1 MPANPIRRIEE
12 LLARHPDD
20 AELIL
25 LGAISVCWLRSGDPH
40 ATDLLREWQRRAL
53 SMDALREAALQM
65 FLVAGFQVSLEAFFQ
80 IEEICQS
87 TPASAC
93 EEIETESASRWHERG
108 LALQKRVY
116 ARNTDKLRRNLLRL
130 SPELSQWTVLV
141 GYGLVLSRPG
151 LEAGL
156 RELLE
161 AAVFTAQGFPRQLHS
176 HFRGA
181 LNLGETAERVDLLL
195 DAIEPFVAEDK
206 MLSARQ
212 LWCQIRDKSLPN

>member
-1 MPANPIRRIEE
+1 LPANPIRRIEE
-12 LLARHPDD
+12 LLAKHPDD

-25 LGAISVCWLRSGDPH
+25 LGGISVCWLRPGHPH
-40 ATDLLREWQRRAL
+40 AADLLRECQRREL

-80 IEEICQS
+80 IEEVCQS
-87 TPASAC
+87 TPESAC

-108 LALQKRVY
+108 LALQRLVY

-161 AAVFTAQGFPRQLHS
+161 VAVFTAQGFPRQLHS

-181 LNLGETAERVDLLL
+181 LNLGVIAERVDLLL

-212 LWCQIRDKSLPN
+212 LWCQIQDTSLPK

>member
-1 MPANPIRRIEE
+1 MRANPIQRVEE
-12 LLARHPDD
+12 LLVKHPND

-25 LGAISVCWLRSGDPH
+25 LAAVSVCWLQSGDPR

-53 SMDALREAALQM
+53 SIVALREAALQI

-80 IEEICQS
+80 IEEVCQS
-87 TPASAC
+87 TPANAC
-93 EEIETESASRWHERG
+93 EKIESESASRWHERG

-116 ARNTDKLRRNLLRL
+116 ARNTDKLRRNLMRL

-161 AAVFTAQGFPRQLHS
+161 VAVLTAQGFPRQLHS

-181 LNLGETAERVDLLL
+181 LNLGITAERVDLLL
-195 DAIEPFVAEDK
+195 DAIAPFVAEDK

-212 LWCQIRDKSLPN
+212 LWCQIKNKSLPN